1 MSGMNKVF
9 LFKGKIVIYFCEYFG
24 FFSESIF
31 IDAMLM
37 IDSGIFGDTSQN
49 WLWLV
54 SHIIEE
60 KRGNVFSLP
69 KDSTENQDF
78 VFIPV

>member
-49 WLWLV
+49 
-54 SHIIEE
+54 
-60 KRGNVFSLP
+60 
-69 KDSTENQDF
+69 
-78 VFIPV
+78 